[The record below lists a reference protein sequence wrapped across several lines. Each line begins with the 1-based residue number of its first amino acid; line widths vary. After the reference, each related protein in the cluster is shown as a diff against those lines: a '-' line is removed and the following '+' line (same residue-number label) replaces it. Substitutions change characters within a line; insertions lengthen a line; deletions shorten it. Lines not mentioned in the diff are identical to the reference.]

1 MRIQEFVHAIKQRF
15 ALIDVVKNHEEL
27 AKTEGKKK
35 KSDALELHNEIK
47 IITSSDETFALWSE
61 LISAYAQG
69 ELIDV
74 DSNPLKK
81 YKDQRS

>member
-47 IITSSDETFALWSE
+47 IITS
-61 LISAYAQG
+61 
-69 ELIDV
+69 
-74 DSNPLKK
+74 
-81 YKDQRS
+81 QR